1 MKISYQWVLA
11 AIIVLLI
18 ILVGAYALTNGKS
31 TPATNATVTP
41 AVTITPTATTVASP
55 SVTPGTIVS
64 ATPVPTTIPTPTA
77 KPTASGSNGV
87 QLTSYGYY
95 ITYPPF
101 SDNEVN
107 VNPNYVK
114 QGDFVYF
121 SPTSATITKYTDL
134 EEASES
140 YDAVAIVHRSGD
152 LSGTTHVSIS
162 AVYDGNIDDWSF
174 VNPDGGSNAD
184 VTFAP
189 GESEKTIGIFVWTD
203 GDTESNVGHL
213 ILKINDVDGVDS
225 IGSNNMFT
233 LTVNTQSASPSPST
247 IPGNSIVQFASSSG
261 TLIVGTNSAQD
272 YHKLVEVDRTG
283 GTSALPIVFTGID
296 GEDWSSAKASYY
308 NGVAFAS
315 GSTTTYVDI
324 FAKGG
329 IGQTS
334 KTVTLDLNDYTGYST
349 GAINSY
355 TLTIEYES

>member
-1 MKISYQWVLA
+1 MKISIQWILA
-11 AIIVLLI
+11 AIIVILLL
-18 ILVGAYALTNGKS
+18 LVGAYALTNGNNA
-31 TPATNATVTP
+31 PATNATATP
-41 AVTITPTATTVASP
+41 TTTITPTATVAASP
-55 SVTPGTIVS
+55 TSTPST
-64 ATPVPTTIPTPTA
+64 APTTAPTATAKPTPTA
-77 KPTASGSNGV
+77 TPTISGASGV
-87 QLTSYGYY
+87 KLTDFGYY

-101 SDNEVN
+101 AYNDIN